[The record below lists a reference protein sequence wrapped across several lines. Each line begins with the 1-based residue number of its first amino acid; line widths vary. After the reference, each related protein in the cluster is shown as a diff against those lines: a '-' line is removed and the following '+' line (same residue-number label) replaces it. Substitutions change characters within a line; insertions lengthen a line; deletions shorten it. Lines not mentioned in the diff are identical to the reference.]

1 MNKNSKDSKKWLL
14 ALLFAVLG
22 IFILVLFTRR
32 GHKGVED
39 GNGLAGAEKSELVT
53 EETARSEAAVPETVD
68 QEVAAPETDD
78 NEATVPETNNN
89 EATVPETSDNEPAV
103 PETNDNEP
111 AVPRSDDSEQGGLK
125 EGVSAGLSA
134 SGQKLL
140 DFCKDQELNDW
151 FNDAKEKPPVKLSY
165 TIHGEAPILFEITD
179 RDLILKT
186 VEALKTVEIDGPAR
200 ENPENVADG
209 SGNSYYFTMED
220 GSNMGFSFM
229 MGAFRWK
236 QGDWHGIAS
245 YGDLSAVSE
254 ELREY
259 R

>member
-53 EETARSEAAVPETVD
+53 EETARSEAAVPET
-68 QEVAAPETDD
+68 
-78 NEATVPETNNN
+78 
-89 EATVPETSDNEPAV
+89 SDSEPAV
-103 PETNDNEP
+103 PG
-111 AVPRSDDSEQGGLK
+111 SDDSEQGGLK
-125 EGVSAGLSA
+125 EGLSKGLSA

>member
-22 IFILVLFTRR
+22 IFILVLFTRW

-53 EETARSEAAVPETVD
+53 EETARSEAAVPETGDSGVVTGETAVPETVD

-78 NEATVPETNNN
+78 NE
-89 EATVPETSDNEPAV
+89 PAV
-103 PETNDNEP
+103 PETGDSEP
-111 AVPRSDDSEQGGLK
+111 AVPGSDDSEQGGLK
-125 EGVSAGLSA
+125 EGLSKGLSG

-209 SGNSYYFTMED
+209 NGSSYYFTMED